1 MYRKSKLTHPLNVI
15 FRCGVFREINTFR
28 RVDISLKTA
37 KSILLLQGFQY
48 LLNFNSFFIFGEHR
62 GKNITHIKIHI
73 HFIPSGVNT
82 SNQNNKQQNLYC
94 LLFPFIFLSHY
105 YTTLLMHVSRFFDK
119 KTSFTVMHGLCFM

>member
-28 RVDISLKTA
+28 RIDISWKTA

-48 LLNFNSFFIFGEHR
+48 LLNFNSFFIFGEQR
-62 GKNITHIKIHI
+62 GKNITHIKTHI

-94 LLFPFIFLSHY
+94 LLFPFIFFVPLLY
-105 YTTLLMHVSRFFDK
+105 YSTYACFEIFRQ
-119 KTSFTVMHGLCFM
+119 KTSFP